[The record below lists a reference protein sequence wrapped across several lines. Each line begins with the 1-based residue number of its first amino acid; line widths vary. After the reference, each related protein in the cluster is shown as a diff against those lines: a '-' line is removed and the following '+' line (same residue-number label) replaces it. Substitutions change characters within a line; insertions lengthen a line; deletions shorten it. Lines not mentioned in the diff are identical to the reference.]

1 MHLTNDW
8 YYFTAAIDPETCQR
22 LIDLGSG
29 AFKDG
34 HVDRQTEV
42 SEIERVTGKTGD
54 LGLDVASRRSDI
66 AWINQQWVYDLIFP
80 YMESANQKAGW
91 NFDIRASEPLQ
102 LTRYKPGGFYY
113 WHKDGCGDHLSTYKR
128 PENEYLNGRVRK
140 LSMTILLNDAYQGG
154 DFQFSAL
161 SQAEIKIQTPKLGGI
176 GSIIIFPSF
185 MQHRITPITSGVRY
199 SLVAWFLGPPFK

>member
-1 MHLTNDW
+1 MYLTNDW
-8 YYFTAAIDPETCQR
+8 YYFTGAIDPETCQR
-22 LIDLGSG
+22 LIELGSG
-29 AFKDG
+29 TFQDG
-34 HVDRQTEV
+34 NVDRQ
-42 SEIERVTGKTGD
+42 SKLSKIEHMTGKTGD
-54 LGLDVASRRSDI
+54 PGLDVTSRRSDI
-66 AWINQQWVYDLIFP
+66 AWINEQWVYDLIFP

-185 MQHRITPITSGVRY
+185 MQHRIAPITSGVRY